1 MPAPKTKT
9 GAANGSAKGKT
20 STPASTN
27 GTSTPVPHDT
37 SADAKTPAGK
47 PDKAAYDAEQ
57 ENIKK
62 EIDALQLK
70 LNVVRDKIGGA
81 SGKGTLNERRKVL
94 RDELDEIRG
103 QQSDNKA
110 SRGKIL
116 DQVKTIQDGIQKKIK
131 DLNAAKQKA
140 PFKTVAEVD
149 THVRNLE
156 KQVESG
162 NMRVVDEKRALQEI
176 QQLKRSRR
184 TVESFQADQ
193 ESIEADR
200 AKLDELRKQL
210 DDPEFK
216 AISDRYDTIKAEL
229 DEIKKV
235 DDEAYANRSKLF
247 AERDELQAQ
256 INALYNQK
264 RESSRLYREAND
276 RYWTKVNED
285 RARRAERA
293 RAQRAADE
301 LAKKQE
307 TARRLREEA
316 EIPAFQAE
324 IEDCQTLIDYF
335 SGKSGSAAPELKTA
349 QPKDAP
355 EVAGVPKLEIRKVE
369 SAPEGAIVRKKKG
382 EEEADYFVAGKK
394 KGKKQPREQ
403 PKEKAPPADT
413 DKLHVPFATLSALL
427 ALSIPPPANHGDV
440 PRVIEDLGT
449 KKAWFEAN
457 QKRVTAENVAR
468 AEAEIKR
475 LTGKAE
481 EAKADAD
488 LEEDPNTVLPPNGG
502 GERPPEL
509 PPTPQVDDIKSLPV
523 PSEAVDQELEAVAE
537 AEGTASS

>member
-1 MPAPKTKT
+1 M
-9 GAANGSAKGKT
+9 
-20 STPASTN
+20 
-27 GTSTPVPHDT
+27 
-37 SADAKTPAGK
+37 

-488 LEEDPNTVLPPNGG
+488 LEEDPNTVLPPNGRRHQIVARAKRG
-502 GERPPEL
+502 GG
-509 PPTPQVDDIKSLPV
+509 SG
-523 PSEAVDQELEAVAE
+523 A
-537 AEGTASS
+537 